1 MIKKIITSEYLET
14 KSIKKTAVPHYTKQ
28 IKEWKKMIKLKLT
41 GYIKDIE
48 GMIAII
54 EKDFIITSKSKPVK
68 NRNSD
73 FHRMYITVKFR
84 GGLQWVL
91 LVHLLF

>member
-1 MIKKIITSEYLET
+1 
-14 KSIKKTAVPHYTKQ
+14 
-28 IKEWKKMIKLKLT
+28 MIKLKLT

-73 FHRMYITVKFR
+73 FHRMYITVEFR
-84 GGLQWVL
+84 GGLQ
-91 LVHLLF
+91 